1 MFPRRQDFQ
10 ESWEQGERQE
20 YYRQIIINNNNS
32 YKSDLKFTI
41 LAMTTWQRIGADII
55 MINNL
60 KQVGRRKP
68 GETSSRDQP
77 AQELQE
83 NQALKDNQPQ
93 SDNKWSSFKFPSF
106 VYIFLIVYFL

>member
-1 MFPRRQDFQ
+1 
-10 ESWEQGERQE
+10 
-20 YYRQIIINNNNS
+20 
-32 YKSDLKFTI
+32 
-41 LAMTTWQRIGADII
+41 

-77 AQELQE
+77 AQELQ
-83 NQALKDNQPQ
+83 KNQPH